1 MLDNAVAVAA
11 LPDVELEVVALPLKA
26 AVIVP
31 AEKLPEASRKT
42 IVEPV
47 LAVAAVMVALFAWL
61 VIVPAVVA
69 DVAVVALPDNAAV
82 IVPAEKLPEASRATI
97 AEAVLRLVAV
107 VFAFATFNVPL
118 NVKLPEVVTV
128 PLRLKPLTVP
138 VPATDVTVPVFV
150 VYPLG
155 LVAA

>member
-11 LPDVELEVVALPLKA
+11 LPDVELDVVALPLKD

-31 AEKLPEASRKT
+31 AEKLPEASLKT

-47 LAVAAVMVALFAWL
+47 LGVAAVMVALFAWL

-107 VFAFATFNVPL
+107 VFAFATLNVPP

-128 PLRLKPLTVP
+128 PLRLNPLTVP

-150 VYPLG
+150 V
-155 LVAA
+155 